1 LAVSPVIQF
10 MKKQF
15 IYALA
20 AVTLAGS
27 CKNTTD
33 LSTQLSIS
41 PEAGTTYPLGQ
52 PVQVKVS
59 YPSDIKPD
67 SVVYFAD
74 STRVASGKD
83 SSAITLKTEGYMLG
97 PKTITAKLYSGGK
110 PQEVST
116 NITLLAAKAPE
127 AYTYQ
132 VIKSFPHDTT
142 SFTEGLE
149 YHDGFLYESDGGW
162 PNDGTGLSSI
172 RKVDIATGK
181 AVQKLDGD
189 PKIFNEGITLVD
201 DKLIQLTYKDRI
213 GFVYDAKTFK
223 KLSTFPY
230 QAGAEGWG
238 LCNDGKRLYTT
249 TTGTNQIVI
258 LNKNNYRKEGEIDVY
273 DDKGPVNNLNE
284 IELID
289 GLFYVNIWQTDTIV
303 VVDPKNGSVL
313 RRIDL
318 GTLYPDSARRADGD
332 NVDVLNGIAWD
343 AEGKRLFITG
353 KKWPKLYQVKFVK
366 R

>member
-1 LAVSPVIQF
+1 

-20 AVTLAGS
+20 AIALAGS
-27 CKNTTD
+27 CKNNPD
-33 LSTQLSIS
+33 VSTQIFIS
-41 PEAGTTYPLGQ
+41 PDAGTTYPLGQ

-59 YPSDIKPD
+59 YPSSMKVD

-74 STRVASGKD
+74 SARVASGKD
-83 SSAITLKTEGYMLG
+83 SATITLKTDGYMTGL
-97 PKTITAKLYSGGK
+97 KTITAKLYEGGK

-116 NITLLAAKAPE
+116 NIVLLAAKAPE
-127 AYTYQ
+127 EYTYQ
-132 VIKSFPHDTT
+132 VVKSFPHDTT

-149 YHDGFLYESDGGW
+149 YHDGYLYESDGGT
-162 PNDGTGLSSI
+162 PTDGTGLSSL
-172 RKVDIATGK
+172 RKVDINTGK

-189 PKIFNEGITLVD
+189 PKIFNEGITLID
-201 DKLIQLTYKDRI
+201 GKLIQLTYKDHV

-238 LCNDGKRLYTT
+238 LCNDGKKLYTT

-258 LNKNNYRKEGEIDVY
+258 LNKDTYQKEGEIDVY

-284 IELID
+284 IELVD

-303 VVDPKNGSVL
+303 VVDPKNGAVV
-313 RRIDL
+313 RRVNL
-318 GTLYPDSARRADGD
+318 ATLYPEDDRHADGE
-332 NVDVLNGIAWD
+332 NIDVLNGIAWD

-353 KKWPKLYQVKFVK
+353 KKWPKLYQVNFVK
-366 R
+366 K